1 MVSLI
6 EYRHYWE
13 GILER
18 IPEIR
23 SLIPVTVDQDISHH
37 VSSITVEELPV
48 LFLVVPEAH
57 GTGANADAYSDR
69 NEAMVLLADKYDPQ
83 RSMGAYSLL
92 ENLQPLIERV
102 KETFLADMAAGCPL
116 LADVDIRSIHTA
128 PVSSLYNIL
137 AGWMLSFNFQS

>member
-37 VSSITVEELPV
+37 VSSITVEELP
-48 LFLVVPEAH
+48 FE
-57 GTGANADAYSDR
+57 
-69 NEAMVLLADKYDPQ
+69 
-83 RSMGAYSLL
+83 
-92 ENLQPLIERV
+92 
-102 KETFLADMAAGCPL
+102 
-116 LADVDIRSIHTA
+116 
-128 PVSSLYNIL
+128 
-137 AGWMLSFNFQS
+137 